1 MLVENRHNDGAFLR
15 SVAPSSV
22 REELREALDNRWIEI
37 EHGGGADMKTR
48 IRTATLEEAMR
59 LWVLSDSDAR
69 EPDRPSSFQQ
79 ALCQLCADQGVSHH
93 LLQRRAIEN
102 YLPIQALNDWTFSC
116 IRSSQEA
123 RRNKVKTFARLQPAQ
138 RHYYNMTKGFDAD
151 RPDIPALFADCANHP
166 HLQSGFGEDISSR
179 FHQPIQEDW
188 LRRDGQ
194 HAETLSM
201 VQSILRRLLG

>member
-22 REELREALDNRWIEI
+22 REELQEALDNRWIEI

-48 IRTATLEEAMR
+48 IKTATLEEAMR

-69 EPDRPSSFQQ
+69 EPGRPSSFQQ
-79 ALCQLCADQGVSHH
+79 ALSQLCADQGVSRH

-102 YLPIQALNDWTFSC
+102 YLPAQALDAWTYSGS
-116 IRSSQEA
+116 RSSQEA
-123 RRNKVKTFARLQPAQ
+123 RRNKVKSFARLQPAQ
-138 RHYYNMTKGFDAD
+138 RHHYNMKRGFDDD
-151 RPDIPALFADCANHP
+151 RPNIPPLFDDCADHP
-166 HLQSGFGEDISSR
+166 HLQSGFGEDIASR
-179 FHQPIQEDW
+179 FHQPIQEGW
-188 LRRDGQ
+188 LRRDDQ

-201 VQSILRRLLG
+201 VQSILRRL